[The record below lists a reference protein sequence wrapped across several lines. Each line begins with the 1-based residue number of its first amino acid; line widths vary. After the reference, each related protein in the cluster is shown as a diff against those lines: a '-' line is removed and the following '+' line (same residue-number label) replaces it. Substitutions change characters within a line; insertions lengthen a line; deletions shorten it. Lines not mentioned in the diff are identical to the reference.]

1 MNKKSLLKTAL
12 VSATILSGAGLFA
25 NATQAQAA
33 TPAVHAEQVRG
44 VLQVVDH
51 ENKGEVHLYDRE
63 GHVMKQT
70 VKNGKKYKVWEKA
83 YINDELMYRIGT
95 DKQWIPAKYTD
106 WKDAKLGQNV
116 AVASKANN
124 AAYNRE
130 NYVGVATINYQGSG
144 NVRLVNSQGN
154 YTSQYLPKNSTWK
167 VWEKADIN
175 HEPMY
180 RVGNQSQWVPA
191 KYVSVSQTN
200 TKNLQNN
207 EVHHASVVGN
217 TANKSSDT
225 IRHASTSRP
234 VNNST
239 HTNKELHQGNVT
251 GNKSSNSTNNTAH
264 NTTPVKPVTPAK
276 PVTPS
281 KPVTPTKPVDTK
293 PVIPAKPVTPSK
305 PVTPTK
311 PAQPAKPVTPS
322 KPVTPAKPVNTK
334 PAQPVTPTKPVG
346 PATPAKP
353 VEPTTPSKPITPTTP
368 AKPTEPSKPVQPAQP
383 TKPAES
389 TKPATPN
396 KPVQPAKPVTPTQPA
411 KPVQP
416 ATPTDNNQGQRLTN
430 SQYEQIFWDN
440 YMAPAGYQK
449 GNITIPDSQ
458 VKTGDIPDGT
468 LDATDWNCYAAH
480 MNLYNGNYVNTSSS
494 KSEFLQ
500 DASKLGN
507 KYNWNNM
514 ADSNNTKY
522 TKASIRVTQPATN
535 NVQIDAVWYN

>member
-1 MNKKSLLKTAL
+1 MNKKSLMKTAL

-25 NATQAQAA
+25 NTTQAQAA
-33 TPAVHAEQVRG
+33 TSATHAEQVRG
-44 VLQVVDH
+44 VLQVIDH
-51 ENKGEVHLYDRE
+51 ENQGEVHLFDRD

-116 AVASKANN
+116 AVASKATN

-130 NYVGVATINYQGSG
+130 NYVGTATINYQGSG

-154 YTSQYLPKNSTWK
+154 YTSQYLPKSSTWK

-191 KYVSVSQTN
+191 KYVTVSSNNNKSV
-200 TKNLQNN
+200 QNN
-207 EVHHASVVGN
+207 ENVHADVLGN
-217 TANKSSDT
+217 RTTSSS
-225 IRHASTSRP
+225 STTHESAQNP

-239 HTNKELHQGNVT
+239 HAS
-251 GNKSSNSTNNTAH
+251 KSSTQTTNAGSSHNNTPINSGSNAGRGTNDTSVKPTTPSKSTNT
-264 NTTPVKPVTPAK
+264 KPVEPAKPAK

-293 PVIPAKPVTPSK
+293 PVEPTTPVKPVTPSN
-305 PVTPTK
+305 PTD
-311 PAQPAKPVTPS
+311 S
-322 KPVTPAKPVNTK
+322 KPVTPAKPAET
-334 PAQPVTPTKPVG
+334 
-346 PATPAKP
+346 KP
-353 VEPTTPSKPITPTTP
+353 VEPTTP
-368 AKPTEPSKPVQPAQP
+368 AKPVTPDKTAEPS
-383 TKPAES
+383 
-389 TKPATPN
+389 
-396 KPVQPAKPVTPTQPA
+396 KPVTPTQPT
-411 KPVQP
+411 KPAEP
-416 ATPTDNNQGQRLTN
+416 TTPTDNNQGLPLTN
-430 SQYEQIFWDN
+430 AQYEQLFWDN

-449 GNITIPDSQ
+449 GNIDIPDSQ
-458 VKTGDIPDGT
+458 VKTGDIPDST
-468 LDATDWNCYAAH
+468 LDATNWNCYVAH
-480 MNLYNGNYVNTSSS
+480 MNLYNGNYVNTPSS

-500 DASKLGN
+500 DASKIGN
-507 KYNWNNM
+507 NYDWNNM
-514 ADSNNTKY
+514 NDSNNTKY

>member
-44 VLQVVDH
+44 VLKVVDH

-83 YINDELMYRIGT
+83 YINNELMYRIGT

-116 AVASKANN
+116 AVASKATN

-144 NVRLVNSQGN
+144 NVRLVNSRGN
-154 YTSQYLPKNSTWK
+154 YTSQYLPKNSNWK

-200 TKNLQNN
+200 TKSSQNN
-207 EVHHASVVGN
+207 EVHHVSVLGN
-217 TANKSSDT
+217 NTSKPTNDT
-225 IRHASTSRP
+225 THESTQRP

-239 HTNKELHQGNVT
+239 HTSAGLSQGNVT
-251 GNKSSNSTNNTAH
+251 ENKSSNSTNNTA
-264 NTTPVKPVTPAK
+264 PVKPVTPAK
-276 PVTPS
+276 PAQ
-281 KPVTPTKPVDTK
+281 
-293 PVIPAKPVTPSK
+293 PAKPVTPSK

-311 PAQPAKPVTPS
+311 PAD
-322 KPVTPAKPVNTK
+322 TK
-334 PAQPVTPTKPVG
+334 PAQPVTPSKPITPSKPVEPVTPTKPVE
-346 PATPAKP
+346 PSK
-353 VEPTTPSKPITPTTP
+353 PTTPSKPAQPTTPNKPVTPTTPTTP
-368 AKPTEPSKPVQPAQP
+368 AKPTEPSKPVQPTQP
-383 TKPAES
+383 TKPI
-389 TKPATPN
+389 
-396 KPVQPAKPVTPTQPA
+396 QPT
-411 KPVQP
+411 
-416 ATPTDNNQGQRLTN
+416 TPTDNSKQVLTT
-430 SQYEQIFWDN
+430 SQMDQVFWN
-440 YMAPAGYQK
+440 GYMAPNGYQR
-449 GNITIPDSQ
+449 GTMTREEYDNY
-458 VKTGDIPDGT
+458 TGSSTSSYMT
-468 LDATDWNCYAAH
+468 LHNYH
-480 MNLYNGNYVNTSSS
+480 YVNTDAS
-494 KSEFLQ
+494 KKEFLQ
-500 DASKLGN
+500 DTKETADQYEWNDRHDADGN
-507 KYNWNNM
+507 KFQ
-514 ADSNNTKY
+514 
-522 TKASIRVTQPATN
+522 KASLQVTQTSPDDIR
-535 NVQIDAVWYN
+535 IDAIWYN

>member
-44 VLQVVDH
+44 VLKVVDH
-51 ENKGEVHLYDRE
+51 ENQGEVHLFDRD

-116 AVASKANN
+116 AVASKATN

-144 NVRLVNSQGN
+144 NVRLVNNQGN

-200 TKNLQNN
+200 TKSLQNN
-207 EVHHASVVGN
+207 EVHHVSVLGN
-217 TANKSSDT
+217 NANKSSDT
-225 IRHASTSRP
+225 IHNESVQRT
-234 VNNST
+234 VNNSA
-239 HTNKELHQGNVT
+239 HTSKGVLQGNVN
-251 GNKSSNSTNNTAH
+251 GGANGNSTGNTAH
-264 NTTPVKPVTPAK
+264 NTVPVKPVTPTAPTKPAETKPAK

-293 PVIPAKPVTPSK
+293 PVEPVAPTKPVEPSKPTTPVKPVEPSKPAEPVTPSK
-305 PVTPTK
+305 PVTPT
-311 PAQPAKPVTPS
+311 
-322 KPVTPAKPVNTK
+322 
-334 PAQPVTPTKPVG
+334 
-346 PATPAKP
+346 
-353 VEPTTPSKPITPTTP
+353 TPTTP
-368 AKPTEPSKPVQPAQP
+368 VKPTEPSKPVQPTQP
-383 TKPAES
+383 TKP
-389 TKPATPN
+389 
-396 KPVQPAKPVTPTQPA
+396 VQPTA
-411 KPVQP
+411 
-416 ATPTDNNQGQRLTN
+416 PTDNSKQALTT
-430 SQYEQIFWDN
+430 SQMEQIFWDR

-449 GNITIPDSQ
+449 GNIPVNDYQ
-458 VKTGDIPDGT
+458 VKTGNTDEATNNATNWTAHTAYMT
-468 LDATDWNCYAAH
+468 LHNYH
-480 MNLYNGNYVNTSSS
+480 YVNTDAS
-494 KSEFLQ
+494 KNEFLQ
-500 DASKLGN
+500 DTKETADQ
-507 KYNWNNM
+507 YDWNNM
-514 ADSNNTKY
+514 THNDQKY
-522 TKASIRVTQPATN
+522 QKASIRVTQSSPN
-535 NVQIDAVWYN
+535 DIRMDALWYN

>member
-1 MNKKSLLKTAL
+1 MNKKSLFKTAL

-25 NATQAQAA
+25 NSAQAQAA
-33 TPAVHAEQVRG
+33 TSATHAEQVRG

-51 ENKGEVHLYDRE
+51 ENQGEVHLYDRD

-116 AVASKANN
+116 AVASKATN

-130 NYVGVATINYQGSG
+130 NYVGTATINYQGAG

-200 TKNLQNN
+200 AKSLQNN

-225 IRHASTSRP
+225 IRNASTSRP
-234 VNNST
+234 VNSST
-239 HTNKELHQGNVT
+239 HTRAGLPQGNAT
-251 GNKSSNSTNNTAH
+251 GNKSSNSTNNAAH
-264 NTTPVKPVTPAK
+264 NTTAVKPAESAK
-276 PVTPS
+276 PVTLS
-281 KPVTPTKPVDTK
+281 KPVTPTKPAETK
-293 PVIPAKPVTPSK
+293 PAQPVTPSK

-311 PAQPAKPVTPS
+311 PATPNKPVQPVTPSKPAQPVKPVTPS
-322 KPVTPAKPVNTK
+322 KPVTPAKP
-334 PAQPVTPTKPVG
+334 AQPATPTKPVQ
-346 PATPAKP
+346 
-353 VEPTTPSKPITPTTP
+353 S
-368 AKPTEPSKPVQPAQP
+368 
-383 TKPAES
+383 
-389 TKPATPN
+389 
-396 KPVQPAKPVTPTQPA
+396 AKPVTPTQPA

-416 ATPTDNNQGQRLTN
+416 TTPTDNNQGQRLTN

-449 GNITIPDSQ
+449 GNIVIPDSQ
-458 VKTGDIPDGT
+458 VKTGDIPDST
-468 LDATDWNCYAAH
+468 LDATNWDCYAAH
-480 MNLYNGNYVNTSSS
+480 MNLYNGNYVNTPSS

-500 DASKLGN
+500 DASKVGN
-507 KYNWNNM
+507 NYSWNNM
-514 ADSNNTKY
+514 TDSNNTKY

>member
-1 MNKKSLLKTAL
+1 MNKKSLFKTAL

-25 NATQAQAA
+25 NSAQAQAA
-33 TPAVHAEQVRG
+33 TYSTHAEQLRG

-51 ENKGEVHLYDRE
+51 ENHGEVHLYDRD

-116 AVASKANN
+116 AVASKATN

-130 NYVGVATINYQGSG
+130 NYVGVATINYQGAG

-200 TKNLQNN
+200 AKSLQNN
-207 EVHHASVVGN
+207 EVHHASVMGN
-217 TANKSSDT
+217 TASKSSDT

-234 VNNST
+234 VNNPTHIST
-239 HTNKELHQGNVT
+239 ELPQENTT
-251 GNKSSNSTNNTAH
+251 GNKSTSNTAH
-264 NTTPVKPVTPAK
+264 NTTAVKPA
-276 PVTPS
+276 
-281 KPVTPTKPVDTK
+281 TPTKPVDTK
-293 PVIPAKPVTPSK
+293 PAESAKPVTLSKPVTPTKPAETKPAQPVTPSK

-311 PAQPAKPVTPS
+311 PATPNKPVQPVTPSKPAQPVKPVTPS
-322 KPVTPAKPVNTK
+322 KPVTPAKP
-334 PAQPVTPTKPVG
+334 AQPATPTKPVQ
-346 PATPAKP
+346 
-353 VEPTTPSKPITPTTP
+353 S
-368 AKPTEPSKPVQPAQP
+368 
-383 TKPAES
+383 
-389 TKPATPN
+389 
-396 KPVQPAKPVTPTQPA
+396 AKPVTPTQPA

-416 ATPTDNNQGQRLTN
+416 TTPTDNNQGQRLTN

-449 GNITIPDSQ
+449 GNIVIPDSQ
-458 VKTGDIPDGT
+458 VKTGDIPDST
-468 LDATDWNCYAAH
+468 LDATNWDCYAAH
-480 MNLYNGNYVNTSSS
+480 MNLYNGNYVNTPSS

-500 DASKLGN
+500 DASKVGN
-507 KYNWNNM
+507 NYSWNNM
-514 ADSNNTKY
+514 TDSNNTKY

>member
-1 MNKKSLLKTAL
+1 MNKRSLMKTAL

-25 NATQAQAA
+25 NSAQAQAA

-44 VLQVVDH
+44 VLKVVDH
-51 ENKGEVHLYDRE
+51 ENQGEVHLYDRD

-116 AVASKANN
+116 AVASKATNS
-124 AAYNRE
+124 AYNRE
-130 NYVGVATINYQGSG
+130 NYVGTATINCQGAG
-144 NVRLVNSQGN
+144 NVRLVNSQGD

-200 TKNLQNN
+200 TKSLQNN
-207 EVHHASVVGN
+207 EVHHVSVVGN
-217 TANKSSDT
+217 TANKPSDT

-239 HTNKELHQGNVT
+239 HTSAGLPQGNT
-251 GNKSSNSTNNTAH
+251 NENKSSN
-264 NTTPVKPVTPAK
+264 TTTVK
-276 PVTPS
+276 S
-281 KPVTPTKPVDTK
+281 VTPTKPVET
-293 PVIPAKPVTPSK
+293 
-305 PVTPTK
+305 
-311 PAQPAKPVTPS
+311 KPVTPS

-334 PAQPVTPTKPVG
+334 PAEPTTPTKPVEPSK
-346 PATPAKP
+346 PATSAKP
-353 VEPTTPSKPITPTTP
+353 VEPTTPSKPVTPTAPTTP
-368 AKPTEPSKPVQPAQP
+368 AKPVEPSKPVQPAQP
-383 TKPAES
+383 TKPVEP

-396 KPVQPAKPVTPTQPA
+396 KPAQPVKPVTPTQPA

-458 VKTGDIPDGT
+458 VKTGDIPDST

-507 KYNWNNM
+507 EYNWNNM
-514 ADSNNTKY
+514 TDSNNTKY

>member
-44 VLQVVDH
+44 VLKVVDH

-83 YINDELMYRIGT
+83 YINNELMYRIGT

-116 AVASKANN
+116 AVASKATN

-144 NVRLVNSQGN
+144 NVRLVNSRGN
-154 YTSQYLPKNSTWK
+154 YTSQYLPKNSNWK

-200 TKNLQNN
+200 TKSSQNN
-207 EVHHASVVGN
+207 EVHHVSVLGN
-217 TANKSSDT
+217 NTSKPTNDT
-225 IRHASTSRP
+225 THESTQRP

-239 HTNKELHQGNVT
+239 HTSAGLSQGNVT
-251 GNKSSNSTNNTAH
+251 ENKSSNSTNNTA
-264 NTTPVKPVTPAK
+264 PVKPVTPAK
-276 PVTPS
+276 PAQ
-281 KPVTPTKPVDTK
+281 
-293 PVIPAKPVTPSK
+293 PAKPVTPSK

-311 PAQPAKPVTPS
+311 PAD
-322 KPVTPAKPVNTK
+322 TK
-334 PAQPVTPTKPVG
+334 PAQPVTPSKPITPSKPVEPVTPTKPVE
-346 PATPAKP
+346 PSK
-353 VEPTTPSKPITPTTP
+353 PTTPSKPAQPTTPNKPVTPTTPTTP
-368 AKPTEPSKPVQPAQP
+368 AKPTEPSKPVQPTQP
-383 TKPAES
+383 TKPI
-389 TKPATPN
+389 
-396 KPVQPAKPVTPTQPA
+396 QPT
-411 KPVQP
+411 
-416 ATPTDNNQGQRLTN
+416 TPTDNSKQVLTT
-430 SQYEQIFWDN
+430 SQMDQVFWN
-440 YMAPAGYQK
+440 GYMAPNGYQR
-449 GNITIPDSQ
+449 GTMTREEYDNY
-458 VKTGDIPDGT
+458 TGSSTSSYMT
-468 LDATDWNCYAAH
+468 LHNYH
-480 MNLYNGNYVNTSSS
+480 YVNTDAS
-494 KSEFLQ
+494 KKEFLQ
-500 DASKLGN
+500 DTKETADQYEWNDRHDADGN
-507 KYNWNNM
+507 KFQ
-514 ADSNNTKY
+514 
-522 TKASIRVTQPATN
+522 KASLQVTQNSPDDIR
-535 NVQIDAVWYN
+535 IDAIWYN

>member
-1 MNKKSLLKTAL
+1 MNKKSLFKTAL

-25 NATQAQAA
+25 NSAQAQAA
-33 TPAVHAEQVRG
+33 TSATHAEQVRG

-51 ENKGEVHLYDRE
+51 ENQGEVHLYDRD

-191 KYVSVSQTN
+191 KYVSVSQPN
-200 TKNLQNN
+200 TKSSQPN
-207 EVHHASVVGN
+207 EVHHVSVLGN
-217 TANKSSDT
+217 NTNKSSNT
-225 IRHASTSRP
+225 IHHASTSRP

-239 HTNKELHQGNVT
+239 HTSAESHQGNAI
-251 GNKSSNSTNNTAH
+251 GNKSSN
-264 NTTPVKPVTPAK
+264 TTTVKPVA
-276 PVTPS
+276 
-281 KPVTPTKPVDTK
+281 
-293 PVIPAKPVTPSK
+293 
-305 PVTPTK
+305 PTK

-322 KPVTPAKPVNTK
+322 KPVTPAKPVNIK
-334 PAQPVTPTKPVG
+334 PAQPVTPTKPVE
-346 PATPAKP
+346 PNKSATPAKP
-353 VEPTTPSKPITPTTP
+353 VEPTTPSKPVTPTTP
-368 AKPTEPSKPVQPAQP
+368 TTPVKPTEPSKPLQPAQP
-383 TKPAES
+383 TKPAEP
-389 TKPATPN
+389 T
-396 KPVQPAKPVTPTQPA
+396 KPVQPT
-411 KPVQP
+411 
-416 ATPTDNNQGQRLTN
+416 TPTDNSKQALTT
-430 SQYEQIFWDN
+430 SQMEQIFWDR

-449 GNITIPDSQ
+449 GNIPVSDYQ
-458 VKTGDIPDGT
+458 VKTGDCDDTVNNETNWDNHTAYMT
-468 LDATDWNCYAAH
+468 LHNYH
-480 MNLYNGNYVNTSSS
+480 YVNTDTS
-494 KSEFLQ
+494 KQEFLN
-500 DASKLGN
+500 DTSKIANNYSWNNMEPGN
-507 KYNWNNM
+507 KYQ
-514 ADSNNTKY
+514 
-522 TKASIRVTQPATN
+522 KASIRVTQSSPDD
-535 NVQIDAVWYN
+535 IRMDALWYN

>member
-25 NATQAQAA
+25 NTAQAQAA

-51 ENKGEVHLYDRE
+51 ENHGEVHLFDRD

-116 AVASKANN
+116 AVASKATN

-130 NYVGVATINYQGSG
+130 NYVGTATINYQGSG
-144 NVRLVNSQGN
+144 NVRLVNSRGN

-191 KYVSVSQTN
+191 KYVSVSSN
-200 TKNLQNN
+200 NNKSLQNN
-207 EVHHASVVGN
+207 EVHHVSVLGN
-217 TANKSSDT
+217 NTNKSSDT
-225 IRHASTSRP
+225 VHNESAQRP
-234 VNNST
+234 VNNSA
-239 HTNKELHQGNVT
+239 HTSKGLPQGNVN
-251 GNKSSNSTNNTAH
+251 GGANGNSTSD
-264 NTTPVKPVTPAK
+264 TTHSIVPAKPVTPTAPTKPAETKPAK

-293 PVIPAKPVTPSK
+293 PVEPVAPTKPVEPSKPTTPSKPVEPVTPSK
-305 PVTPTK
+305 PVTPT
-311 PAQPAKPVTPS
+311 
-322 KPVTPAKPVNTK
+322 
-334 PAQPVTPTKPVG
+334 
-346 PATPAKP
+346 
-353 VEPTTPSKPITPTTP
+353 TPTTP
-368 AKPTEPSKPVQPAQP
+368 AKPTEPSKSAQPTQP
-383 TKPAES
+383 TKPV
-389 TKPATPN
+389 KPT
-396 KPVQPAKPVTPTQPA
+396 
-411 KPVQP
+411 
-416 ATPTDNNQGQRLTN
+416 TPTDNNQGQRLTN

-440 YMAPAGYQK
+440 YMAPAGWHK
-449 GNITIPDSQ
+449 GNVPVTDYQVKNEIPDES
-458 VKTGDIPDGT
+458 TRHTLGDWDT
-468 LDATDWNCYAAH
+468 AY
-480 MNLYNGNYVNTSSS
+480 MQLYNGNYVNTPQS
-494 KSEFLQ
+494 KAEFVQ

-507 KYNWNNM
+507 EYRWN
-514 ADSNNTKY
+514 DTSEY
-522 TKASIRVTQPATN
+522 HKASIRATQPDN
-535 NVQIDAVWYN
+535 NSVRIDVLRYN

>member
-25 NATQAQAA
+25 NSAQAQAA
-33 TPAVHAEQVRG
+33 TSATHAKQVRG

-51 ENKGEVHLYDRE
+51 ENQGEVHLYDRD

-116 AVASKANN
+116 AVASKETN

-130 NYVGVATINYQGSG
+130 NYVGTATINYQGAG

-217 TANKSSDT
+217 TANKPSDT

-239 HTNKELHQGNVT
+239 HTSAELHQGNAT
-251 GNKSSNSTNNTAH
+251 ENKSSN
-264 NTTPVKPVTPAK
+264 TTTVKPVTPTKPAETK

-281 KPVTPTKPVDTK
+281 KPVTP
-293 PVIPAKPVTPSK
+293 VT
-305 PVTPTK
+305 
-311 PAQPAKPVTPS
+311 
-322 KPVTPAKPVNTK
+322 
-334 PAQPVTPTKPVG
+334 PAQPVTPTKPVEPSK

-353 VEPTTPSKPITPTTP
+353 VEPTTPTTP
-368 AKPTEPSKPVQPAQP
+368 AKPTEPNKPVQPTQP
-383 TKPAES
+383 TKPAEP

-396 KPVQPAKPVTPTQPA
+396 KPVQPAKPVQPT
-411 KPVQP
+411 
-416 ATPTDNNQGQRLTN
+416 TPTDNSKQALTT
-430 SQYEQIFWDN
+430 SQMEQIFWDR

-449 GNITIPDSQ
+449 GNIPVSDYQ
-458 VKTGDIPDGT
+458 VKTGDTDEAT
-468 LDATDWNCYAAH
+468 NDATNWTAH
-480 MNLYNGNYVNTSSS
+480 TAYMSLHNYHYVNT
-494 KSEFLQ
+494 
-500 DASKLGN
+500 DASKQEFLN
-507 KYNWNNM
+507 DTSKIANNYDWNNM
-514 ADSNNTKY
+514 THNDQKY
-522 TKASIRVTQPATN
+522 QKASIRVTQSSPN
-535 NVQIDAVWYN
+535 DIRMDALWYN

>member
-12 VSATILSGAGLFA
+12 VSTTILSGAGLFA
-25 NATQAQAA
+25 NTTQAQAA

-51 ENKGEVHLYDRE
+51 ENQGEVHLYDRE

-106 WKDAKLGQNV
+106 WKDVKLGQNV
-116 AVASKANN
+116 AVASKATNS
-124 AAYNRE
+124 AYNRE
-130 NYVGVATINYQGSG
+130 NYVGTATINYQGAG

-200 TKNLQNN
+200 TKSLQNN
-207 EVHHASVVGN
+207 EVHHANVVDN

-225 IRHASTSRP
+225 IHNESAQRP
-234 VNNST
+234 VNNSA
-239 HTNKELHQGNVT
+239 HTSKGVLQGNVNGGT
-251 GNKSSNSTNNTAH
+251 NGNSTGNTAH
-264 NTTPVKPVTPAK
+264 NTVPT
-276 PVTPS
+276 
-281 KPVTPTKPVDTK
+281 KPVTPT
-293 PVIPAKPVTPSK
+293 
-305 PVTPTK
+305 TPTK
-311 PAQPAKPVTPS
+311 PAETKPAKPVTPS

-334 PAQPVTPTKPVG
+334 PAQPVTPTKPIE
-346 PATPAKP
+346 PSKPTTPAKP
-353 VEPTTPSKPITPTTP
+353 VEPTTPSKPVTPTTPTTP
-368 AKPTEPSKPVQPAQP
+368 AKPTEPSKPVQPTQP
-383 TKPAES
+383 

-396 KPVQPAKPVTPTQPA
+396 KPAQPAK
-411 KPVQP
+411 P

-430 SQYEQIFWDN
+430 SQYEQIFWNN
-440 YMAPAGYQK
+440 YMAPAGWQK
-449 GNITIPDSQ
+449 GNIPITDYQ
-458 VKTGDIPDGT
+458 VKNGVPDYDT
-468 LDATDWNCYAAH
+468 LDKAGKCDGAY
-480 MNLYNGNYVNTSSS
+480 MQLYNGNYVNTPQS
-494 KSEFLQ
+494 KAEFVQ

-507 KYNWNNM
+507 EYSWN
-514 ADSNNTKY
+514 DTSEY
-522 TKASIRVTQPATN
+522 HKATIRATQPDN
-535 NVQIDAVWYN
+535 NSVRIDVLRYN

>member
-12 VSATILSGAGLFA
+12 VSAAILSGAGLFA

-44 VLQVVDH
+44 VLKVVDH
-51 ENKGEVHLYDRE
+51 ENHGEVHLYDRD

-116 AVASKANN
+116 AVASKATN

-130 NYVGVATINYQGSG
+130 NYVGTATINYQGAG
-144 NVRLVNSQGN
+144 NVRLVNSQGS

-200 TKNLQNN
+200 TKSSQPN

-217 TANKSSDT
+217 TGNKPSNT

-239 HTNKELHQGNVT
+239 HTSAGLSQGNANE
-251 GNKSSNSTNNTAH
+251 NKSSN
-264 NTTPVKPVTPAK
+264 TTVKPVTPAK
-276 PVTPS
+276 PAE
-281 KPVTPTKPVDTK
+281 TK
-293 PVIPAKPVTPSK
+293 
-305 PVTPTK
+305 
-311 PAQPAKPVTPS
+311 PAKPVTPS

-334 PAQPVTPTKPVG
+334 PAQPVTPTKPVEPSK

-353 VEPTTPSKPITPTTP
+353 VEPTTPSKPVTPTTP
-368 AKPTEPSKPVQPAQP
+368 TTPVKPTEPSKPVQPTQP
-383 TKPAES
+383 TKPVEP
-389 TKPATPN
+389 TKPAIPN
-396 KPVQPAKPVTPTQPA
+396 KPAQPA
-411 KPVQP
+411 KPVQS
-416 ATPTDNNQGQRLTN
+416 AIPTDNSKQALTTNQM
-430 SQYEQIFWDN
+430 EQIFWDR

-449 GNITIPDSQ
+449 GNIPVSDYQ
-458 VKTGDIPDGT
+458 VKTGEPDDSISSTMNYQSSYMT
-468 LDATDWNCYAAH
+468 LHNYH
-480 MNLYNGNYVNTSSS
+480 YVNTDAS
-494 KSEFLQ
+494 KNEFLQ
-500 DASKLGN
+500 DTKETADQ
-507 KYNWNNM
+507 YNWNNCK
-514 ADSNNTKY
+514 DPDGNKFQ
-522 TKASIRVTQPATN
+522 KASIRVTQSSPDD
-535 NVQIDAVWYN
+535 IRMDALWYN

>member
-1 MNKKSLLKTAL
+1 MNKRSLMKTAL

-25 NATQAQAA
+25 NSAQAQAA

-51 ENKGEVHLYDRE
+51 ENQGEVHLYDRD

-116 AVASKANN
+116 AVASKATNS
-124 AAYNRE
+124 AYNRE
-130 NYVGVATINYQGSG
+130 NYVGTATINYQGAG

-200 TKNLQNN
+200 TKSSQPN

-217 TANKSSDT
+217 NTNKSSDT
-225 IRHASTSRP
+225 IRHASTTRP

-239 HTNKELHQGNVT
+239 HTSAGLPQGNT
-251 GNKSSNSTNNTAH
+251 NENKSSN
-264 NTTPVKPVTPAK
+264 TTTV
-276 PVTPS
+276 
-281 KPVTPTKPVDTK
+281 
-293 PVIPAKPVTPSK
+293 K

-311 PAQPAKPVTPS
+311 PAETKPVTPS

-334 PAQPVTPTKPVG
+334 PAQPVTPTKPVE

-353 VEPTTPSKPITPTTP
+353 VEPTTPSKPVTPTAPTTP

-396 KPVQPAKPVTPTQPA
+396 KPAEPAKPVTPTQPA

-416 ATPTDNNQGQRLTN
+416 ATPIGNNQGQRLTN

-458 VKTGDIPDGT
+458 VKTGDIPDST

-507 KYNWNNM
+507 EYNWNNM
-514 ADSNNTKY
+514 TDSNNTKY

>member
-12 VSATILSGAGLFA
+12 VSAAILSGAGLFA
-25 NATQAQAA
+25 NAAQAQAA

-44 VLQVVDH
+44 VLKVVDH
-51 ENKGEVHLYDRE
+51 EHNGRVHLYDRE

-116 AVASKANN
+116 AVASKATN

-130 NYVGVATINYQGSG
+130 NYVGTATINYQGAG

-200 TKNLQNN
+200 HKSLQNN
-207 EVHHASVVGN
+207 NVHHVSVLGGN
-217 TANKSSDT
+217 TNKSSNT
-225 IRHASTSRP
+225 VHNESVQRP
-234 VNNST
+234 VNNSA
-239 HTNKELHQGNVT
+239 HTSKGVLQGNVN
-251 GNKSSNSTNNTAH
+251 GGANGNSTGNTAH
-264 NTTPVKPVTPAK
+264 SVVPAKSVTPTA
-276 PVTPS
+276 
-281 KPVTPTKPVDTK
+281 PTKPVDTK
-293 PVIPAKPVTPSK
+293 PAK

-311 PAQPAKPVTPS
+311 PAETKPAKPVTPS
-322 KPVTPAKPVNTK
+322 KPVTPAKPVDTK
-334 PAQPVTPTKPVG
+334 PVELTTPTKPVESS
-346 PATPAKP
+346 K
-353 VEPTTPSKPITPTTP
+353 PTTPSKPAEPVTPSKPVTPTTP
-368 AKPTEPSKPVQPAQP
+368 TTPVKSTES
-383 TKPAES
+383 
-389 TKPATPN
+389 N
-396 KPVQPAKPVTPTQPA
+396 KPVTPTQPA

-416 ATPTDNNQGQRLTN
+416 TTPTDNSNQALTT
-430 SQYEQIFWDN
+430 SQMEQVFWDR

-449 GNITIPDSQ
+449 GNIPVSDYQI
-458 VKTGDIPDGT
+458 KTGNVDEQVSNETNWDNMTSYMT
-468 LDATDWNCYAAH
+468 LHNYH
-480 MNLYNGNYVNTSSS
+480 YVNTSTS
-494 KSEFLQ
+494 KNEFLQ
-500 DASKLGN
+500 DTKETADQYSWDNRL
-507 KYNWNNM
+507 
-514 ADSNNTKY
+514 DSNGQKY
-522 TKASIRVTQPATN
+522 QKASIRVTQSSPDD
-535 NVQIDAVWYN
+535 IRMDALWYN

>member
-25 NATQAQAA
+25 NSAQAQAA
-33 TPAVHAEQVRG
+33 TSATHAKQVRG

-51 ENKGEVHLYDRE
+51 ENQGEVHLYDRD

-116 AVASKANN
+116 AVASKATNS
-124 AAYNRE
+124 AYNRE
-130 NYVGVATINYQGSG
+130 NYVGTATINYQGAG

-217 TANKSSDT
+217 TTNKSSDT

-239 HTNKELHQGNVT
+239 HTSAGLHQGNTT
-251 GNKSSNSTNNTAH
+251 GNKGTNNTVH
-264 NTTPVKPVTPAK
+264 STTPVKPATPTK

-281 KPVTPTKPVDTK
+281 KPAETKPVQ
-293 PVIPAKPVTPSK
+293 PVTPSK
-305 PVTPTK
+305 PVE
-311 PAQPAKPVTPS
+311 
-322 KPVTPAKPVNTK
+322 
-334 PAQPVTPTKPVG
+334 PVTPTKPV
-346 PATPAKP
+346 
-353 VEPTTPSKPITPTTP
+353 EPSKPTTSSKPVTPTTPTTP

-383 TKPAES
+383 TKPVEP
-389 TKPATPN
+389 TKPTTPN
-396 KPVQPAKPVTPTQPA
+396 KPAQPAKPVTPTQPA
-411 KPVQP
+411 KPVQST
-416 ATPTDNNQGQRLTN
+416 TPTDNSKQALTT
-430 SQYEQIFWDN
+430 SQMEQIFWDR

-449 GNITIPDSQ
+449 GNIPVSDYQ
-458 VKTGDIPDGT
+458 VKNGEPDDSTKESVNYQYQGSYMT
-468 LDATDWNCYAAH
+468 LHNYH
-480 MNLYNGNYVNTSSS
+480 YVNTNAS
-494 KSEFLQ
+494 KNEFLQ
-500 DASKLGN
+500 DTKETADQYEWNNVRDGDGN
-507 KYNWNNM
+507 KFQ
-514 ADSNNTKY
+514 
-522 TKASIRVTQPATN
+522 KASIRVTQSSPN
-535 NVQIDAVWYN
+535 DIRMDALWYN

>member
-1 MNKKSLLKTAL
+1 MNKKSLMKTAL

-25 NATQAQAA
+25 NSAQAQAA

-51 ENKGEVHLYDRE
+51 ENQGEVHLYDRD

-200 TKNLQNN
+200 TKSLQNN

-239 HTNKELHQGNVT
+239 HTSAGLPQGNTT
-251 GNKSSNSTNNTAH
+251 GNKSSN
-264 NTTPVKPVTPAK
+264 TTTV
-276 PVTPS
+276 
-281 KPVTPTKPVDTK
+281 
-293 PVIPAKPVTPSK
+293 K

-311 PAQPAKPVTPS
+311 PAETKPVTPS

-334 PAQPVTPTKPVG
+334 PAQPVTPTKPVE

-353 VEPTTPSKPITPTTP
+353 VEPTTPSKPVTPTTP
-368 AKPTEPSKPVQPAQP
+368 AMPTEPNKPVQPAQP

-396 KPVQPAKPVTPTQPA
+396 KPAEPAKPVTPTQPA

-416 ATPTDNNQGQRLTN
+416 ATPTDNSKQALTTNQM
-430 SQYEQIFWDN
+430 EQIFWDK

-449 GNITIPDSQ
+449 GNIPVSDYQ
-458 VKTGDIPDGT
+458 VKTGDTDEAT
-468 LDATDWNCYAAH
+468 NDATNWTAH
-480 MNLYNGNYVNTSSS
+480 TAYMTLHNYHYVNTDTS
-494 KSEFLQ
+494 KQEFLN
-500 DASKLGN
+500 DTSKIAN
-507 KYNWNNM
+507 NYDWNNM
-514 ADSNNTKY
+514 THDDQKY
-522 TKASIRVTQPATN
+522 QKASIRVTQSSPDD
-535 NVQIDAVWYN
+535 IRMDALWYN

>member
-25 NATQAQAA
+25 NTTQAQAA

-44 VLQVVDH
+44 VLKVVDH
-51 ENKGEVHLYDRE
+51 ENHGEVHLYDRE

-116 AVASKANN
+116 AVASKATN

-175 HEPMY
+175 HESMY

-200 TKNLQNN
+200 TKSSQNN
-207 EVHHASVVGN
+207 EVHHVSVLGN
-217 TANKSSDT
+217 NTNKSSDT
-225 IRHASTSRP
+225 IHNESAQKP
-234 VNNST
+234 VNNSA
-239 HTNKELHQGNVT
+239 HTSKGVLQGNVNGGT
-251 GNKSSNSTNNTAH
+251 NGNSTGNTAH
-264 NTTPVKPVTPAK
+264 SVVPAKPVTPTAPTKPAETKPAK

-281 KPVTPTKPVDTK
+281 KPVTPTKPIDTK
-293 PVIPAKPVTPSK
+293 PVEPATPTKPVTPSK
-305 PVTPTK
+305 PVDTK
-311 PAQPAKPVTPS
+311 PA
-322 KPVTPAKPVNTK
+322 
-334 PAQPVTPTKPVG
+334 
-346 PATPAKP
+346 
-353 VEPTTPSKPITPTTP
+353 EPTTPTTP
-368 AKPTEPSKPVQPAQP
+368 AKPTEPSKPVQPTQP
-383 TKPAES
+383 TKP
-389 TKPATPN
+389 
-396 KPVQPAKPVTPTQPA
+396 VQPT
-411 KPVQP
+411 
-416 ATPTDNNQGQRLTN
+416 TPTDNNQGQRLTN

-440 YMAPAGYQK
+440 YMAPAGWQK
-449 GNITIPDSQ
+449 GNIPVTNDIMKNGAASD
-458 VKTGDIPDGT
+458 DIPWSLGRVDT
-468 LDATDWNCYAAH
+468 AY
-480 MNLYNGNYVNTSSS
+480 MQLYNGNYVNTPQS
-494 KSEFLQ
+494 KAEFVQ
-500 DASKLGN
+500 DATKLGN
-507 KYNWNNM
+507 EYSWN
-514 ADSNNTKY
+514 DTSEY
-522 TKASIRVTQPATN
+522 HKASIRATQPDN
-535 NVQIDAVWYN
+535 NSVRIDVLRYN

>member
-1 MNKKSLLKTAL
+1 MNKRSLMKTAL
-12 VSATILSGAGLFA
+12 ISATILSGAGLFA
-25 NATQAQAA
+25 NTTQAQAA

-44 VLQVVDH
+44 VLKVVDH
-51 ENKGEVHLYDRE
+51 ENQGEVHLYDRE

-116 AVASKANN
+116 AVASKVTN

-130 NYVGVATINYQGSG
+130 NYVGTATINYQGAG
-144 NVRLVNSQGN
+144 NVRLVNSQGD

-200 TKNLQNN
+200 TKSLQNN

-217 TANKSSDT
+217 TANKPSDT

-239 HTNKELHQGNVT
+239 HTSAELHQGNT
-251 GNKSSNSTNNTAH
+251 TENKGTNNTVH
-264 NTTPVKPVTPAK
+264 STTPVKSA
-276 PVTPS
+276 
-281 KPVTPTKPVDTK
+281 TPT
-293 PVIPAKPVTPSK
+293 
-305 PVTPTK
+305 
-311 PAQPAKPVTPS
+311 KPVTPS
-322 KPVTPAKPVNTK
+322 KPVTPAKPAETK
-334 PAQPVTPTKPVG
+334 PVQPVTSSKPVEPVTPTKS
-346 PATPAKP
+346 
-353 VEPTTPSKPITPTTP
+353 VEPSKPTTSSKPVTPTTPTTP
-368 AKPTEPSKPVQPAQP
+368 AKPTEPNKPVQPAQP
-383 TKPAES
+383 TKPAEP

-396 KPVQPAKPVTPTQPA
+396 KPAQPAKPVTPTQPA

-416 ATPTDNNQGQRLTN
+416 TTSTDNSKQALTT
-430 SQYEQIFWDN
+430 SQMEQIFWDK

-449 GNITIPDSQ
+449 GNIPVSDYQ
-458 VKTGDIPDGT
+458 VKTGEPDEQVLNETNWDNQSAYMT
-468 LDATDWNCYAAH
+468 LHNYH
-480 MNLYNGNYVNTSSS
+480 YVNTEAS
-494 KSEFLQ
+494 KNEFLQ
-500 DASKLGN
+500 DTKETADQYG
-507 KYNWNNM
+507 WNNM
-514 ADSNNTKY
+514 TSNSQATDGQKY
-522 TKASIRVTQPATN
+522 QKASIRVTQTSPDD
-535 NVQIDAVWYN
+535 IRMDALWYN

>member
-44 VLQVVDH
+44 VLKVVDH

-116 AVASKANN
+116 AVASKATN

-144 NVRLVNSQGN
+144 NVRLVNSRGN
-154 YTSQYLPKNSTWK
+154 YTSQYLPKNSNWK

-200 TKNLQNN
+200 TKSSQNN
-207 EVHHASVVGN
+207 EVHHVSVLGN
-217 TANKSSDT
+217 NTSKSTNDT
-225 IRHASTSRP
+225 THESTQRP

-239 HTNKELHQGNVT
+239 HTSAGLSQGNVT
-251 GNKSSNSTNNTAH
+251 ENKSSNSTNNTA
-264 NTTPVKPVTPAK
+264 PVKLVTPAMPAQPAK

-281 KPVTPTKPVDTK
+281 KPVTPTKPV
-293 PVIPAKPVTPSK
+293 
-305 PVTPTK
+305 
-311 PAQPAKPVTPS
+311 
-322 KPVTPAKPVNTK
+322 NTK
-334 PAQPVTPTKPVG
+334 PAQPVTPS
-346 PATPAKP
+346 KP
-353 VEPTTPSKPITPTTP
+353 VEPSKPTTPSKPVEPVTPSKPVTPTTP
-368 AKPTEPSKPVQPAQP
+368 AKPTEPSKPVQPTQP
-383 TKPAES
+383 TKP
-389 TKPATPN
+389 
-396 KPVQPAKPVTPTQPA
+396 VQPT
-411 KPVQP
+411 
-416 ATPTDNNQGQRLTN
+416 TPTDNNQGQRLTN
-430 SQYEQIFWDN
+430 SQYEQIFWDD
-440 YMAPAGYQK
+440 YMAPAGWQK
-449 GNITIPDSQ
+449 
-458 VKTGDIPDGT
+458 GDIPITNDIMKNG
-468 LDATDWNCYAAH
+468 AASDDIPWSLGRVDTAY
-480 MNLYNGNYVNTSSS
+480 MQLYNGNYVNTPQS
-494 KSEFLQ
+494 KAEFVQ

-507 KYNWNNM
+507 EYSWN
-514 ADSNNTKY
+514 DTSEY
-522 TKASIRVTQPATN
+522 HKATIRATQPDN
-535 NVQIDAVWYN
+535 NSVRIDVLRYN

>member
-25 NATQAQAA
+25 NTTQAQAA
-33 TPAVHAEQVRG
+33 IPAVHAEQVRG

-51 ENKGEVHLYDRE
+51 ENQGEVHLFDRD

-116 AVASKANN
+116 AVASKATN

-130 NYVGVATINYQGSG
+130 NYVGTATINYQGSG

-191 KYVSVSQTN
+191 KYVSVSSN
-200 TKNLQNN
+200 NNKSLQNN
-207 EVHHASVVGN
+207 EVHHISALGGN
-217 TANKSSDT
+217 TSKSTNDT
-225 IRHASTSRP
+225 THESTQRP

-239 HTNKELHQGNVT
+239 HTSAGLSQGNVT
-251 GNKSSNSTNNTAH
+251 ENKSSNSTNNTA
-264 NTTPVKPVTPAK
+264 PVKPVTPAK

-281 KPVTPTKPVDTK
+281 KPVTPTKPV
-293 PVIPAKPVTPSK
+293 
-305 PVTPTK
+305 
-311 PAQPAKPVTPS
+311 
-322 KPVTPAKPVNTK
+322 NTK
-334 PAQPVTPTKPVG
+334 PAQPVTPSKPVE
-346 PATPAKP
+346 PSKPTTPSKP
-353 VEPTTPSKPITPTTP
+353 VEPTTPSKPVTPTTP
-368 AKPTEPSKPVQPAQP
+368 TAPVKPTEPSKPVQPTQP
-383 TKPAES
+383 TQP

-396 KPVQPAKPVTPTQPA
+396 K
-411 KPVQP
+411 P

-440 YMAPAGYQK
+440 YMAPAGWQK
-449 GNITIPDSQ
+449 GNVPITDYQIKNNMPDES
-458 VKTGDIPDGT
+458 T
-468 LDATDWNCYAAH
+468 LDKIGDGDCAY
-480 MNLYNGNYVNTSSS
+480 MQLYNGNYVNTPQS
-494 KSEFLQ
+494 KAEFVQ

-507 KYNWNNM
+507 EYSWN
-514 ADSNNTKY
+514 DTSEY
-522 TKASIRVTQPATN
+522 HKATIRATQPDN
-535 NVQIDAVWYN
+535 NSVRIDVLRYN

>member
-1 MNKKSLLKTAL
+1 MNKRSLMKTAL

-25 NATQAQAA
+25 NSAQAQAA
-33 TPAVHAEQVRG
+33 TPAVNAKQVRG

-51 ENKGEVHLYDRE
+51 ENQGEVHLYDRD

-116 AVASKANN
+116 AVASKATN

-130 NYVGVATINYQGSG
+130 NYVGTATINYQGAG

-191 KYVSVSQTN
+191 KYVSVNQNN
-200 TKNLQNN
+200 TKSSQPN

-217 TANKSSDT
+217 TTNKSSDT
-225 IRHASTSRP
+225 IRHASTTRP

-239 HTNKELHQGNVT
+239 HTSAGLPQGNT
-251 GNKSSNSTNNTAH
+251 NENKSSN
-264 NTTPVKPVTPAK
+264 TTTVKPVTPAK
-276 PVTPS
+276 PAET
-281 KPVTPTKPVDTK
+281 
-293 PVIPAKPVTPSK
+293 
-305 PVTPTK
+305 
-311 PAQPAKPVTPS
+311 KPVTPS

-334 PAQPVTPTKPVG
+334 SAEPTTPTKPVEPSK
-346 PATPAKP
+346 PATSTKP
-353 VEPTTPSKPITPTTP
+353 VEPTTPSKPVTPTAPTTP
-368 AKPTEPSKPVQPAQP
+368 AKSVEPSKPVQPAQP
-383 TKPAES
+383 TKPVEP

-396 KPVQPAKPVTPTQPA
+396 KPAQPAKPVTPTQPA

-416 ATPTDNNQGQRLTN
+416 TTPTDNNQDQRLTN

-440 YMAPAGYQK
+440 YMAPAGWQK
-449 GNITIPDSQ
+449 GNIPITDYQ
-458 VKTGDIPDGT
+458 VKNGVPDYDT
-468 LDATDWNCYAAH
+468 LDKAGKCDGAY
-480 MNLYNGNYVNTSSS
+480 MQLYNGNYVNTPQS
-494 KSEFLQ
+494 KAEFVQ

-507 KYNWNNM
+507 EYSWN
-514 ADSNNTKY
+514 DTSEY
-522 TKASIRVTQPATN
+522 HKATIRATQPDN
-535 NVQIDAVWYN
+535 NSVRIDVLRYN

>member
-25 NATQAQAA
+25 NSAQAQAA
-33 TPAVHAEQVRG
+33 TSATHAKQVRG

-51 ENKGEVHLYDRE
+51 ENQGEVHLYDRD

-281 KPVTPTKPVDTK
+281 KPVTPTKP
-293 PVIPAKPVTPSK
+293 
-305 PVTPTK
+305 
-311 PAQPAKPVTPS
+311 AQPAKPVTPS
-322 KPVTPAKPVNTK
+322 KPVTPATS
-334 PAQPVTPTKPVG
+334 
-346 PATPAKP
+346 AKP

>member
-1 MNKKSLLKTAL
+1 MNKKSLMKTAL

-44 VLQVVDH
+44 VLKVVDH
-51 ENKGEVHLYDRE
+51 ENQGEVHLYDRE

-116 AVASKANN
+116 AVASKATNS
-124 AAYNRE
+124 AYNRE
-130 NYVGVATINYQGSG
+130 NYVGTATINYQGAG

-175 HEPMY
+175 HESMY

-191 KYVSVSQTN
+191 KYVSVSQPN
-200 TKNLQNN
+200 TT
-207 EVHHASVVGN
+207 SVVGN

-234 VNNST
+234 VNNSA
-239 HTNKELHQGNVT
+239 HTSAGLHQENTT
-251 GNKSSNSTNNTAH
+251 GNKSSNNTAH
-264 NTTPVKPVTPAK
+264 NTTPAKPVTPTKPAETK
-276 PVTPS
+276 PAQPVTPS
-281 KPVTPTKPVDTK
+281 KPVTP
-293 PVIPAKPVTPSK
+293 
-305 PVTPTK
+305 
-311 PAQPAKPVTPS
+311 
-322 KPVTPAKPVNTK
+322 
-334 PAQPVTPTKPVG
+334 
-346 PATPAKP
+346 
-353 VEPTTPSKPITPTTP
+353 
-368 AKPTEPSKPVQPAQP
+368 
-383 TKPAES
+383 

-396 KPVQPAKPVTPTQPA
+396 KPVQPAKPVTPSKPVTPA
-411 KPVQP
+411 KP
-416 ATPTDNNQGQRLTN
+416 ATSTDNNQDQRLTN
-430 SQYEQIFWDN
+430 NQYEQIFWDK

-458 VKTGDIPDGT
+458 VKTGDIPDST
-468 LDATDWNCYAAH
+468 LDATNWDCYAAH
-480 MNLYNGNYVNTSSS
+480 MNLYNGNYVNTPSS

-500 DASKLGN
+500 DASKLGDN
-507 KYNWNNM
+507 YSWNNM
-514 ADSNNTKY
+514 TDSNNTKY

>member
-44 VLQVVDH
+44 VLKVVDH

-83 YINDELMYRIGT
+83 YINNELMYRIGT

-116 AVASKANN
+116 AVASKATN

-144 NVRLVNSQGN
+144 NVRLVNSRGN
-154 YTSQYLPKNSTWK
+154 YTSQYLPKNSNWK

-200 TKNLQNN
+200 TKSSQNN
-207 EVHHASVVGN
+207 EVHHVSVLGN
-217 TANKSSDT
+217 NTSKPTNDT
-225 IRHASTSRP
+225 THESTQRP

-239 HTNKELHQGNVT
+239 HTSAGLSQGNVT
-251 GNKSSNSTNNTAH
+251 ENKSSNSTNNTA
-264 NTTPVKPVTPAK
+264 PVKPVTPAK

-281 KPVTPTKPVDTK
+281 KP
-293 PVIPAKPVTPSK
+293 ITPSK
-305 PVTPTK
+305 PVE
-311 PAQPAKPVTPS
+311 
-322 KPVTPAKPVNTK
+322 
-334 PAQPVTPTKPVG
+334 PVTPTKPVE
-346 PATPAKP
+346 PSK
-353 VEPTTPSKPITPTTP
+353 PTTPSKPAQPTTPNKPVTPTTPTTP
-368 AKPTEPSKPVQPAQP
+368 AKPTEPSKPVQPTQP
-383 TKPAES
+383 TKPI
-389 TKPATPN
+389 
-396 KPVQPAKPVTPTQPA
+396 QPT
-411 KPVQP
+411 
-416 ATPTDNNQGQRLTN
+416 TPTDNSKQVLTT
-430 SQYEQIFWDN
+430 SQMDQVFWN
-440 YMAPAGYQK
+440 GYMAPNGYQR
-449 GNITIPDSQ
+449 GTMTREEYDNY
-458 VKTGDIPDGT
+458 TGSSTSSYMT
-468 LDATDWNCYAAH
+468 LHNYH
-480 MNLYNGNYVNTSSS
+480 YVNTDAS
-494 KSEFLQ
+494 KKEFLQ
-500 DASKLGN
+500 DTKETADQYEWNDRHDADGN
-507 KYNWNNM
+507 KFQ
-514 ADSNNTKY
+514 
-522 TKASIRVTQPATN
+522 KASLQVTQTSPDDIR
-535 NVQIDAVWYN
+535 IDAIWYN

>member
-44 VLQVVDH
+44 VLKVVDH
-51 ENKGEVHLYDRE
+51 ENHGEVHLYDRD

-116 AVASKANN
+116 AVASKATN

-200 TKNLQNN
+200 TKSSQPNK
-207 EVHHASVVGN
+207 VHHASVVGN
-217 TANKSSDT
+217 TASKSSVSV
-225 IRHASTSRP
+225 RESTAHES
-234 VNNST
+234 VNNT
-239 HTNKELHQGNVT
+239 IHTNGGTQQTNV
-251 GNKSSNSTNNTAH
+251 NINRYNHNNTH
-264 NTTPVKPVTPAK
+264 NGNTSSTGSSSVKPVTPAKPAETKPAK

-293 PVIPAKPVTPSK
+293 PVQPVTPSK
-305 PVTPTK
+305 PIE
-311 PAQPAKPVTPS
+311 
-322 KPVTPAKPVNTK
+322 
-334 PAQPVTPTKPVG
+334 PVTPTKPV
-346 PATPAKP
+346 
-353 VEPTTPSKPITPTTP
+353 
-368 AKPTEPSKPVQPAQP
+368 EPS
-383 TKPAES
+383 
-389 TKPATPN
+389 KPATPN
-396 KPVQPAKPVTPTQPA
+396 KPAQPAKPVTPTQPA

-416 ATPTDNNQGQRLTN
+416 TTPTDSSKQALTT
-430 SQYEQIFWDN
+430 SQMEQIFWDR

-449 GNITIPDSQ
+449 GNISVSDYQ
-458 VKTGDIPDGT
+458 VKTGDADENTMNATNWDGHTAYMT
-468 LDATDWNCYAAH
+468 LHNYH
-480 MNLYNGNYVNTSSS
+480 YVNTNAS
-494 KSEFLQ
+494 KNEFLQ
-500 DASKLGN
+500 DTKETADQYGWNDMTNSDDQ
-507 KYNWNNM
+507 KYQ
-514 ADSNNTKY
+514 
-522 TKASIRVTQPATN
+522 KASIRVTQSSPN
-535 NVQIDAVWYN
+535 DIRMDALWYN